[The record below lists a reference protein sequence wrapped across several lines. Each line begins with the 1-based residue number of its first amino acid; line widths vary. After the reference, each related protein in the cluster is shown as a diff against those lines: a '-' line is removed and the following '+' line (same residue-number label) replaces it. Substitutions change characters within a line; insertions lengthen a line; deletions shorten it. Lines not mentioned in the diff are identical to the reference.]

1 MPTRRRP
8 GRVASAVAASAAV
21 LVLSTC
27 SSGGTPAKKVTAG
40 ELTGLFR
47 ISRGFCDEVGLPQG
61 SWMRVVRPGGTAAT
75 GPFVPNPDSS
85 CLDKNVTPIQ
95 PGTDGGIRTGRYQAD
110 PVPAFEDSAH
120 AAAHEIIRPTLLSGA
135 RFSLA
140 TNRLDPQQK
149 LEVGPPRLAAVG
161 RVLRGDLRGISMPWN
176 GEFLNQGAPKPD
188 GSRPPG
194 TSDPAGAY
202 DAGSRTFTL
211 EWTSAIVGGSLN
223 NCYGVWH
230 LEGRFEPD

>member
-1 MPTRRRP
+1 MPARRRFV
-8 GRVASAVAASAAV
+8 RVAVTALASTLLLA
-21 LVLSTC
+21 
-27 SSGGTPAKKVTAG
+27 GGCASRETAAKKISAG

-47 ISRGFCDEVGLPQG
+47 LSRGFCDEVGLPQG
-61 SWMRVVRPGGTAAT
+61 SWMRVVRPSGTAAT

-85 CLDKNVTPIQ
+85 CLDKNVTPIE
-95 PGTDGGIRTGRYQAD
+95 PGSDGGIRTGRYQAD
-110 PVPAFEDSAH
+110 PVPAFDESAN
-120 AAAHEIIRPTLLSGA
+120 ATAHEIIRPTLLSGV
-135 RFSLA
+135 RFALA

-149 LEVGPPRLAAVG
+149 LEVGPPRLAALG
-161 RVLRGDLRGISMPWN
+161 RVLRGDLRGMSMPWN
-176 GEFLNQGAPKPD
+176 GEFFNQGAPKPD

-194 TSDPAGAY
+194 TTDPAGAY
-202 DAGSRTFTL
+202 DAATRTFTL